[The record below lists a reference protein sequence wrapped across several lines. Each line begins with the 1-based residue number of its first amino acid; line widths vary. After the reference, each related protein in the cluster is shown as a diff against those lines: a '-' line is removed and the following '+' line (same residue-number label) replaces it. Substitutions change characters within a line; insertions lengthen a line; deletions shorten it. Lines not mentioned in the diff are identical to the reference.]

1 MKRLKIEY
9 TIFSMLVIVALSSI
23 LLSQKLYP
31 IMSDKVDIKLNKY
44 LKDNYNNKELSS
56 NKTIYKNT
64 KYQKKV
70 YNKTNNNLYFY
81 IYYNNKKITDT
92 YNKDYLEGKTF
103 LKYISKSIEKDINKK
118 TKYKTK
124 ITINNKLNKFNND
137 IKERLLKENNL
148 LELSIYTINIK
159 IKTDFNKES
168 ISNKIKSIN
177 NNLNNN
183 KIIPKDYIIE
193 ITDTKDITK
202 SVKVSNI
209 KPIDIN
215 NINKIMDYIIN
226 NPSENIV
233 PNTNIEYIY
242 LN

>member
-148 LELSIYTINIK
+148 LELSK
-159 IKTDFNKES
+159 S